1 MEMIIKVKV
10 RKGEA
15 RIEEKD
21 GCVIIYTNAP
31 RERNKANYDIIK
43 QLSKYYGKDVR
54 NIKIIRG
61 GTSSDKIIE
70 IL

>member
-21 GCVIIYTNAP
+21 GYILVYTNVP